1 MPQTEYNRYEL
12 LTQADGSI
20 LPMPFVLIPT
30 SNSDKYISWNN
41 SSMRLDIISQ
51 RYYGNATYGW
61 LLLIANPLLRNEFD
75 IPDGFTFRIPF
86 PLNQAISFFESGL
99 NSTINR

>member
-1 MPQTEYNRYEL
+1 MPQLEYNRYEL

-20 LPMPFVLIPT
+20 LPMPFVSIPT
-30 SNSDKYISWNN
+30 SSTDKYIIWNN

-61 LLLIANPLLRNEFD
+61 LLLLANPQISNEFD
-75 IPDGFTFRIPF
+75 IEDNFTFRIPF
-86 PLNQAISFFESGL
+86 PLNQALSYFENGL
-99 NSTINR
+99 NSIINR